1 MSYIHSV
8 NFSKKPL
15 IGSGAFIENKPR
27 ISDERIEKMKVKPKK
42 GNLLDRLI
50 KKMIDKRK

>member
-1 MSYIHSV
+1 MSKHLYSV
-8 NFSKKPL
+8 PEREGTTKS
-15 IGSGAFIENKPR
+15 S
-27 ISDERIEKMKVKPKK
+27 ISEKRIEMLKVKPKK

>member
-1 MSYIHSV
+1 MYIHSV
-8 NFSKKPL
+8 KFSNKPR
-15 IGSGAFIENKPR
+15 IGDGAFIENKSR
-27 ISDERIEKMKVKPKK
+27 ISDERIEKIKVKPKK